1 MRRDCPRGMLPVGAA
16 HLPSQD
22 RPRPSTRACPA
33 HFQDRPT
40 PSLGRPRLF
49 PGPTLP
55 CPRMDSTSRVLSAG
69 TQRPGHVGPTW
80 KVHSSSRA
88 PCKVQQGCPGAYP
101 AACFSLC
108 PPRLLPLSLLSLPST
123 GPESTLN
130 FLPANLHLRVYFL
143 KPRGKAAHPHPR
155 PRKHRGAGGEKMPSP
170 QQGRIP

>member
-1 MRRDCPRGMLPVGAA
+1 MGAA